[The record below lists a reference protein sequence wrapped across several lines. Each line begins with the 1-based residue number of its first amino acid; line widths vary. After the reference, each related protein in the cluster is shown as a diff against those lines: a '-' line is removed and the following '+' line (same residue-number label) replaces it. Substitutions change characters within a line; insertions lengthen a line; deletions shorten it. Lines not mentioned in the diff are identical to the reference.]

1 MRLVCCQRA
10 MLLFE
15 TDFGV
20 IAWTQR
26 PLGGCQAIEIDHD
39 RGQLKG
45 GSDPRKDGMAFGY

>member
-1 MRLVCCQRA
+1 